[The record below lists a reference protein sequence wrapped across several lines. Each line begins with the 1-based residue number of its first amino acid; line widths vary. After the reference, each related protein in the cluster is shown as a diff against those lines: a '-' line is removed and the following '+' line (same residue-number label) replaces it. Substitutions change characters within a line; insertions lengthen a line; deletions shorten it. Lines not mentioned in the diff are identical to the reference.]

1 VLASE
6 LRSDTNGPAAPAL
19 PATLLEIT
27 RLVDADDGIRF
38 GTLLVT
44 LCPNPATAERG
55 LADLLTT
62 AAISTDQDP
71 LVTKQSPSA
80 R

>member
-1 VLASE
+1 MNDGAEAS
-6 LRSDTNGPAAPAL
+6 TP
-19 PATLLEIT
+19 
-27 RLVDADDGIRF
+27 DADDGIRF

-44 LCPNPATAERG
+44 LCPNPATAERA

-62 AAISTDQDP
+62 AAISADQGP
-71 LVTKQSPSA
+71 LVTKQSPST